1 MTFCVGNMGSK
12 SIFFDIQFYHGLF
25 LEDSFESNVRGHELE
40 DLADRWG
47 NLLKMVEANY
57 EVYQRHLFGRR
68 SSSQRLTF
76 ILTLMVA
83 LMIVG
88 TAIMKCIY
96 YRRVVTFLKEKKA
109 VWCMIS
115 ISQLLFKIIILFLPH
130 GLDLVHLREL
140 LFHLFYVGVEL
151 FELVG
156 T

>member
-40 DLADRWG
+40 DLADRWS

-76 ILTLMVA
+76 ILTIMVA

-88 TAIMKCIY
+88 TALIKCMY

-109 VWCMIS
+109 VWCMIC
-115 ISQLLFKIIILFLPH
+115 ISQLLFKIIILILSYWL
-130 GLDLVHLREL
+130 GLVHLWEL
-140 LFHLFYVGVEL
+140 LFHLFYVGIEL